1 LKFVK
6 IENKTND
13 KDFYDESEREE
24 MKRVVYLKIACFLLE
39 YGKASL
45 FIKNSKNEAPLDY
58 LTFSKKQK
66 NVQQNI
72 MDHEANSNLSVFLV
86 NYYNFLS
93 NSSTIDSQIEK
104 VNLKIEDLS
113 NSKNSIA
120 RQTSKK
126 QPDLKV
132 FAKNNV

>member
-1 LKFVK
+1 
-6 IENKTND
+6 
-13 KDFYDESEREE
+13 

-66 NVQQNI
+66 NYHYDQSQQNI
-72 MDHEANSNLSVFLV
+72 MDHEANSNLGVFLV

-93 NSSTIDSQIEK
+93 NSSTIHGQIEK

-120 RQTSKK
+120 RQTNKK
-126 QPDLKV
+126 QSDLKTTT
-132 FAKNNV
+132 KNNV

>member
-1 LKFVK
+1 
-6 IENKTND
+6 
-13 KDFYDESEREE
+13 
-24 MKRVVYLKIACFLLE
+24 
-39 YGKASL
+39 
-45 FIKNSKNEAPLDY
+45 

-66 NVQQNI
+66 NYHQNISQSQKNI

-113 NSKNSIA
+113 YSKNSIA
-120 RQTSKK
+120 RQTNKK